1 MTEENNYRGI
11 KVDQRRKP
19 IVLII
24 DLMGKPY
31 PPPLVSNTYA
41 NEWKIGTLVHSFYRL
56 RSLS

>member
-24 DLMGKPY
+24 DLMGEPF
-31 PPPLVSNTYA
+31 PLP
-41 NEWKIGTLVHSFYRL
+41 
-56 RSLS
+56 